1 MPFLNSKTRFSALW
15 LYSRYYS
22 SENIKLNT
30 IIVLHAIFEMFHYS
44 SLPYYVKLE
53 AGRKLHLLCHLLN
66 KSMYRTNYQLLFSG
80 YPSTPTL
87 ILMWVLR
94 GLHSV
99 DWTRRSSVTA
109 DGWWKQ
115 SQCPGYKAPVPISAD
130 QSVPGPCRDH
140 TAMHT
145 PATWYTVGHVRQW
158 LHVTEWRQW
167 HHVLHH
173 PQPPAGGRHLHRPGH
188 WGSSGEAHQAWYLDL
203 DSRYIYNI

>member
-1 MPFLNSKTRFSALW
+1 
-15 LYSRYYS
+15 
-22 SENIKLNT
+22 
-30 IIVLHAIFEMFHYS
+30 
-44 SLPYYVKLE
+44 
-53 AGRKLHLLCHLLN
+53 
-66 KSMYRTNYQLLFSG
+66 MYRTNYQLLFSS

-145 PATWYTVGHVRQW
+145 PATWYTVGHVTQLIHVTQW
-158 LHVTEWRQW
+158 LHVTTRDRVTPVTPCTPPSSASCWWPPPPPPRTQRILWRS
-167 HHVLHH
+167 
-173 PQPPAGGRHLHRPGH
+173 
-188 WGSSGEAHQAWYLDL
+188 SSGMISRSNLDI
-203 DSRYIYNI
+203 SYNI